1 MPALLEAYRAGL
13 LSRKHWL
20 NNIIAGII
28 VGVVALPLGMAF
40 AIASGVGP
48 EQGIYTSI
56 FAGFLVS
63 VLGGSRLQIAGPT
76 GAFIVILLA
85 IVNEHGVI
93 GLQIATL
100 MGGIILLLL
109 GITRMGAIIK
119 YIPAPVIVGFTAG
132 IAVTIWVGQWQNF
145 FKLRA
150 PTAGAPF
157 HERLWELLQAL
168 PQLHVPT
175 TLLAI
180 ASLLLIIFTPKLPYM
195 KRIPGPLVAL
205 VFATAVQ
212 SVFKIEGID
221 TIGNTLGSIPTG
233 LPSFKVPEG
242 IFDFSRLTALIAP
255 AFAIAMLGA
264 IESLLSAVVA
274 DNMAGTKHD
283 SNQELIGQGIA
294 NIVAP
299 LFGGF
304 AATGAIARTAT
315 NIRNGGTSPLSGI
328 VHCLVLVLIILYL
341 APLADNVPLS
351 CLAAILFTVAWN
363 MSQAK
368 GFVLMGKQAPRS
380 DVAILIVT
388 FLLTIFVDL
397 VVAVNIGVIL
407 AILQFLRRMSSSVE
421 VHRVSQKQLE
431 EEFRDNNVTDA
442 LSDVLVLAVEGPIFF
457 GIAENFER
465 AFHEI
470 YNDPETMNPHIMII
484 NLRRVP
490 FIDYTGIQAMVH
502 AIHRL
507 QKQHVRVILA
517 EANSKVDRK
526 IHRADVIQ
534 VVGKENYF
542 KHMLSALIFC
552 QQLSLKSAEAD
563 AKSHVEAKTLAE
575 EKKTQEEKIAAEQT
589 GQTEQTDHNG
599 DAAEETGKTE
609 QL

>member
-1 MPALLEAYRAGL
+1 MPALLEAYRVGL
-13 LSRKHWL
+13 FSRKHWL
-20 NNIIAGII
+20 NNIISGII

-40 AIASGVGP
+40 AIASGVNP
-48 EQGIYTSI
+48 AQGIYTSI
-56 FAGFLVS
+56 FAGLLVS

-85 IVNEHGVI
+85 IVNEHGII

-109 GITRMGAIIK
+109 GISRMGAVIK

-132 IAVTIWVGQWQNF
+132 IAVTIWIGQWQNF
-145 FKLRA
+145 FKLPA
-150 PTAGAPF
+150 PVAEAHF
-157 HERLWELLQAL
+157 HERLWQLLQSL
-168 PQLHVPT
+168 PQLHLPT

-180 ASLLLIIFTPKLPYM
+180 VSLLLIIVTPKLPYI
-195 KRIPGPLVAL
+195 KRVPGPLVAL

-212 SVFKIEGID
+212 SIFKLEGIQ
-221 TIGNTLGSIPTG
+221 TIGNSYGSIPTG
-233 LPSFKVPEG
+233 LPSFKIPEG
-242 IFDFSRLTALIAP
+242 ILDFSRLTSLIAP
-255 AFAIAMLGA
+255 AFAVAMLGA

-274 DNMAGTKHD
+274 DNMAGTKHN

-294 NIVAP
+294 NIVTP

-315 NIRNGGTSPLSGI
+315 NIRNGGTSPLAGI

-341 APLADNVPLS
+341 APLADNVPLA

-368 GFVLMGKQAPRS
+368 GFVLMGKQAPGS
-380 DVAILIVT
+380 DVTILIVT

-421 VHRVSQKQLE
+421 VHRISHKQLK

-442 LSDVLVLAVEGPIFF
+442 LSNVLVLAVEGPIFF
-457 GIAENFER
+457 GIAENFDR
-465 AFHEI
+465 AFYEI
-470 YNDPETMNPHIMII
+470 YADPETMNPYIMII
-484 NLRRVP
+484 DLKRVP

-502 AIHRL
+502 AINRL
-507 QKQHVRVILA
+507 HKQHVRVILV
-517 EANSKVDRK
+517 EANNKVDKK

-542 KHMLSALIFC
+542 KHMLSALVFC
-552 QQLSLKSAEAD
+552 QQLSLKSAEAN
-563 AKSHVEAKTLAE
+563 ATAHVEAKALAE
-575 EKKTQEEKIAAEQT
+575 EKKTQEAPA
-589 GQTEQTDHNG
+589 TEAHASHHSTS
-599 DAAEETGKTE
+599 
-609 QL
+609 LVR

>member
-20 NNIIAGII
+20 NNIIAGLI

-40 AIASGVGP
+40 AIASGVRP

-63 VLGGSRLQIAGPT
+63 IFGGSRLQIAGPT

-85 IVNEHGVI
+85 IVNEHGVV

-100 MGGIILLLL
+100 MGGIILLIL
-109 GITRMGAIIK
+109 GITRMGTIIK

-132 IAVTIWVGQWQNF
+132 IAVTIWIGQWQNF
-145 FKLRA
+145 FKLPA
-150 PTAGAPF
+150 PTADAPF

-168 PQLHVPT
+168 PNLHVPT
-175 TLLAI
+175 TLLAL
-180 ASLLLIIFTPKLPYM
+180 ASLLLIISAPKIPYV
-195 KRIPGPLVAL
+195 KRIPGPLIAL
-205 VFATAVQ
+205 VFATVAQ
-212 SVFKIEGID
+212 SFFNFDGIE
-221 TIGNTLGSIPTG
+221 TIKSTLGSIPTG
-233 LPSFKVPEG
+233 LPSFTIPER
-242 IFDFSRLTALIAP
+242 IWDFNFLTALIPP

-274 DNMAGTKHD
+274 DNMASTKHD
-283 SNQELIGQGIA
+283 SNQELIGQGLA

-299 LFGGF
+299 FFGGF

-328 VHCLVLVLIILYL
+328 THCIVLVLIILYL
-341 APLADNVPLS
+341 APLADNVPLA

-363 MSQAK
+363 MSHAK
-368 GFVLMGKQAPRS
+368 GFVLMGKRAPRS

-397 VVAVNIGVIL
+397 IVAVNIGVIL

-421 VHRVSQKQLE
+421 VYAVTQKQLE
-431 EEFRDNNVTDA
+431 EEFRNHNVTDS

-465 AFHEI
+465 AFYEI
-470 YNDPETMNPHIMII
+470 YSDPQTVNPHIMII
-484 NLRRVP
+484 NLKRVP
-490 FIDYTGIQAMVH
+490 FIDYTGIQAMVQ
-502 AIHRL
+502 AINRL
-507 QKQHVRVILA
+507 HKRHVRIILA
-517 EANSKVDRK
+517 EANAKVDRK
-526 IHRADVIQ
+526 IHRADVLQ

-542 KHMLSALIFC
+542 KNMLSALIFC

-563 AKSHVEAKTLAE
+563 AKAHVETKALAD
-575 EKKTQEEKIAAEQT
+575 EKKMQEEKMAAQENDNASLKEKNT
-589 GQTEQTDHNG
+589 VE
-599 DAAEETGKTE
+599 K
-609 QL
+609 

>member
-13 LSRKHWL
+13 FSRKHWL

-40 AIASGVGP
+40 AIASGVKP

-76 GAFIVILLA
+76 GAFIVILLG
-85 IVNEHGVI
+85 IVNEHGVV
-93 GLQIATL
+93 GLQVATL
-100 MGGIILLLL
+100 MGGIILLIL

-132 IAVTIWVGQWQNF
+132 IAVTIWIGQWQNF
-145 FKLRA
+145 FKLPT

-157 HERLWELLQAL
+157 HERLWELLQSL
-168 PQLHVPT
+168 PQLHIPT

-180 ASLLLIIFTPKLPYM
+180 ASLMLIIMTPKIPYI
-195 KRIPGPLVAL
+195 KRIPGPLIAL
-205 VFATAVQ
+205 IFATAIQ
-212 SVFKIEGID
+212 SFFKFDGIQ
-221 TIGNTLGSIPTG
+221 TIGNTYGSIPTG
-233 LPSFKVPEG
+233 LPTFKIPDR
-242 IFDFSRLTALIAP
+242 ITDFSFLTSLIAP

-274 DNMAGTKHD
+274 DNMASTKHD

-294 NIVAP
+294 NMVAP

-315 NIRNGGTSPLSGI
+315 NIRNGGTSPLAGI
-328 VHCLVLVLIILYL
+328 VHCLVLVLIILYF

-368 GFVLMGKQAPRS
+368 GFVLMGKRAPRS
-380 DVAILIVT
+380 DVVILMVT

-421 VHRVSQKQLE
+421 VYAVTQKQLE
-431 EEFRDNNVTDA
+431 EEFRDNNVTDT

-465 AFHEI
+465 AFYEI
-470 YNDPETMNPHIMII
+470 YSDPQTMNPHIMII
-484 NLRRVP
+484 NLKRVP
-490 FIDYTGIQAMVH
+490 FIDYTGIQAMVQ
-502 AIHRL
+502 AINRL
-507 QKQHVRVILA
+507 HKQHVRVILV
-517 EANSKVDRK
+517 EANSKVDKK

-542 KHMLSALIFC
+542 KNMLSALIFC
-552 QQLSLKSAEAD
+552 QQLSLKSAD
-563 AKSHVEAKTLAE
+563 ASAKAHVEAKALAE
-575 EKKTQEEKIAAEQT
+575 EKKALEEKDASESLN
-589 GQTEQTDHNG
+589 TEKD
-599 DAAEETGKTE
+599 K
-609 QL
+609 

>member
-13 LSRKHWL
+13 FSRKHWL

-40 AIASGVGP
+40 AIASGVKP

-76 GAFIVILLA
+76 GAFIVILLG
-85 IVNEHGVI
+85 IVNEHGIV
-93 GLQIATL
+93 GLQVATL
-100 MGGIILLLL
+100 MGGIILLIL

-132 IAVTIWVGQWQNF
+132 IAVTIWIGQWQNF
-145 FKLRA
+145 FKLPT

-157 HERLWELLQAL
+157 HERLWELLQSL
-168 PQLHVPT
+168 PQLHIPT

-180 ASLLLIIFTPKLPYM
+180 ASLMLIIMTPKIPYI
-195 KRIPGPLVAL
+195 KRIPGPLIAL
-205 VFATAVQ
+205 IFATAIQ
-212 SVFKIEGID
+212 SFFKFDGIQ
-221 TIGNTLGSIPTG
+221 TIGNTYGSIPTG
-233 LPSFKVPEG
+233 LPTFKIPDR
-242 IFDFSRLTALIAP
+242 ITDFSFLTSLIAP

-274 DNMAGTKHD
+274 DNMASTKHD

-294 NIVAP
+294 NMVAP

-315 NIRNGGTSPLSGI
+315 NIRNGGTSPLAGI
-328 VHCLVLVLIILYL
+328 VHCLVLVLIILYF

-368 GFVLMGKQAPRS
+368 GFVLMGKRAPRS
-380 DVAILIVT
+380 DVVILMVT

-421 VHRVSQKQLE
+421 VYAVTQKQLE
-431 EEFRDNNVTDA
+431 EEFRDNNVTDT

-465 AFHEI
+465 AFYEI
-470 YNDPETMNPHIMII
+470 YSDPQTMNPHIMII
-484 NLRRVP
+484 NLKRVP
-490 FIDYTGIQAMVH
+490 FIDYTGIQAMVQ
-502 AIHRL
+502 AINRL
-507 QKQHVRVILA
+507 HKQHVRVILV
-517 EANSKVDRK
+517 EANSKVDKK

-542 KHMLSALIFC
+542 KNMLSALIFC
-552 QQLSLKSAEAD
+552 QQLSLKSAD
-563 AKSHVEAKTLAE
+563 ASAKAHVEAKALAE
-575 EKKTQEEKIAAEQT
+575 EKKALEEKEASESLN
-589 GQTEQTDHNG
+589 TEKD
-599 DAAEETGKTE
+599 K
-609 QL
+609 